1 MMSKTFWKDTA
12 ERAVGTFAQALLA
25 TLAVGTPIWG
35 LDWET
40 GLGVSATAAA
50 ISILKSV
57 VASTVGDSDS
67 ASLVKVKPEPER

>member
-12 ERAVGTFAQALLA
+12 ERAIGTFAQSLLA

-57 VASTVGDSDS
+57 VASTMGDSES
-67 ASLVKVKPEPER
+67 ASLVKVNPEE

>member
-1 MMSKTFWKDTA
+1 MMSKQFWKDTA
-12 ERAVGTFAQALLA
+12 ERAIGTFAQALLA

-57 VASTVGDSDS
+57 VASTIGDHES
-67 ASLVKVKPEPER
+67 ASLVKIKPEQ

>member
-1 MMSKTFWKDTA
+1 MMSKQFWKDTA
-12 ERAVGTFAQALLA
+12 ERAIGTFAQALLA

-50 ISILKSV
+50 SSILKSV
-57 VASTVGDSDS
+57 VASTIGDHES
-67 ASLVKVKPEPER
+67 ASLVKIKPEQ

>member
-1 MMSKTFWKDTA
+1 MMSKQFWKDTA

-50 ISILKSV
+50 ISILKSI
-57 VASTVGDSDS
+57 VASTVGDKET
-67 ASLVKVKPEPER
+67 ASLVNTKPEQK